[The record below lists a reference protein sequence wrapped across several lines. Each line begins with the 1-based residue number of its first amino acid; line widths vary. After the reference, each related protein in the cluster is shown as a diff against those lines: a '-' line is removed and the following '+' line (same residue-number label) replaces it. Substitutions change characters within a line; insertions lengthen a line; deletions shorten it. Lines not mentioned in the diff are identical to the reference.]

1 MEIAGN
7 EAEYGLGHLA
17 IIGLDTDFK
26 SWSEIVVKVKEADA
40 STFDKN
46 NEASEAK
53 ATDM

>member
-1 MEIAGN
+1 MEIAGK
-7 EAEYGLGHLA
+7 EAEFGLGHLT
-17 IIGLDTDFK
+17 ISGLDTDFK

-46 NEASEAK
+46 NEASEGR